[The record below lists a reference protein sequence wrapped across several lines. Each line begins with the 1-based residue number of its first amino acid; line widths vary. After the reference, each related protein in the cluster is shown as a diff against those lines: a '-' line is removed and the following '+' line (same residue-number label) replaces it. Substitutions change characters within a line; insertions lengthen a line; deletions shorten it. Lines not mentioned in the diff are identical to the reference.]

1 MHGKVLANLLGG
13 DAGMNP
19 IWSFLVL
26 FISMRAVPAG
36 CIELLKTND
45 KAVYLLQ
52 SLGEAR
58 LLAFGS
64 WNRALTFRFLCTP
77 CMEG

>member
-13 DAGMNP
+13 DAGMHP

-45 KAVYLLQ
+45 KTVYLLQ
-52 SLGEAR
+52 SLSEAR
-58 LLAFGS
+58 LLALSVFEQGL
-64 WNRALTFRFLCTP
+64 NL
-77 CMEG
+77 

>member
-26 FISMRAVPAG
+26 FISMRAVPAR

-45 KAVYLLQ
+45 KTVYLLQ
-52 SLGEAR
+52 SLSVAR
-58 LLAFGS
+58 LLALSVFEQGL
-64 WNRALTFRFLCTP
+64 NL
-77 CMEG
+77 

>member
-1 MHGKVLANLLGG
+1 
-13 DAGMNP
+13 MNP

-52 SLGEAR
+52 SLSEAR
-58 LLAFGS
+58 LLALSVFEQGL
-64 WNRALTFRFLCTP
+64 NL
-77 CMEG
+77 

>member
-1 MHGKVLANLLGG
+1 MHGKVLANLLGC

-52 SLGEAR
+52 SLSEAR
-58 LLAFGS
+58 LLALSVFEQGL
-64 WNRALTFRFLCTP
+64 NL
-77 CMEG
+77 

>member
-45 KAVYLLQ
+45 KTVYLLQ
-52 SLGEAR
+52 SLSEAR
-58 LLAFGS
+58 LLALSVFEQGL
-64 WNRALTFRFLCTP
+64 NL
-77 CMEG
+77 

>member
-1 MHGKVLANLLGG
+1 MHGKVLANLLGDG
-13 DAGMNP
+13 AGMNP

-26 FISMRAVPAG
+26 FVSMRAVPAG

-52 SLGEAR
+52 SLSQAR
-58 LLAFGS
+58 LLALSVFEQGL
-64 WNRALTFRFLCTP
+64 NL
-77 CMEG
+77 